1 MRILVT
7 GGCGFIGS
15 NLVRHL
21 LRTRP
26 DAVVVNLDNLSYA
39 GNLESLRDLEGL
51 PGHRFVRGDICDR
64 AFVTSLLQTEGVD
77 TVMNLA
83 AESHVDRSILG
94 PEIFAQTNV
103 VGTATLLEASRKAG
117 VKRFLQVSTDEVYG
131 SLGPEG
137 LFTETTPLAPS
148 SPYSASKASADL
160 IALAYHHTF
169 GMDVVVSR
177 CSNNY
182 GPYQFPEKLIPLMIA
197 NALADKPL
205 PVYGDGM
212 NVREWLHVDDHN
224 EALVTI
230 LERGV
235 AGQVYN
241 IGSGAEQPNIDIVKR
256 ILRHLGK
263 PESLIRYVTDR
274 PGHDRR
280 YAIDAS
286 RLRGELG
293 WRPRHDFES
302 GLAAT
307 IDWYVANRSWWS
319 RITSGEYLRYYDS
332 VYRDRIAAA
341 GGPT

>member
-1 MRILVT
+1 MKILVT

-212 NVREWLHVDDHN
+212 NVREWLHVEDHN

-341 GGPT
+341 GGTA

>member
-212 NVREWLHVDDHN
+212 NVREWLHVEDHN